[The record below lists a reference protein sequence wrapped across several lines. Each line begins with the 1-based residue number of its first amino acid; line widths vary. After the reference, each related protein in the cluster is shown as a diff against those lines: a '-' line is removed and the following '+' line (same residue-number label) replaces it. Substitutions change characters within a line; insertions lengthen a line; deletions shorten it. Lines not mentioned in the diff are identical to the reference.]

1 MRSFYRKIC
10 QKNGILKTDF
20 ISRCFIYIGK
30 TVYVASIYPFGNILR
45 GILIFSICQ
54 IRLYVTF
61 VMSHKPLHVTPRLA
75 TYDWLI
81 GRYSLYCKLLLYLTY
96 SNMIEKTEIFSK
108 KKMEK
113 SKSFFFEEKNSGDHL
128 RSSVCT
134 LKNKYFFF
142 VSRDVFR
149 GFQNRKIIW
158 PFMTKK

>member
-10 QKNGILKTDF
+10 QKKNGILKTDF

-75 TYDWLI
+75 TSDWLI
-81 GRYSLYCKLLLYLTY
+81 GRWLYCKLLLYLIY
-96 SNMIEKTEIFSK
+96 GKMIEKTEIFSE
-108 KKMEK
+108 KKMEIFSEK
-113 SKSFFFEEKNSGDHL
+113 TENQNFFQVITHDQ
-128 RSSVCT
+128 
-134 LKNKYFFF
+134 
-142 VSRDVFR
+142 VFAL
-149 GFQNRKIIW
+149 
-158 PFMTKK
+158 